1 MKLHQVP
8 VKPMTPANVRDLGR
22 VVDDFDAAEVAI
34 VAWPQAGWRPV
45 PRGKEGGITQGA
57 FKAAWRGELLIGLS
71 DSFEVDD
78 FHTEYVLGWS
88 RDPAVADPDAV
99 APAREQILVSQ
110 INYHPDGGQ
119 VFASRHRR
127 PFLLL
132 LAPPSDD
139 VKPEDCVALHSDGS
153 VGFHIDP
160 GVWHQAPF
168 TLAQEDVFENKQGR
182 VHAVVECLFPEEQG
196 LYLSVQL
203 PVAAVPPTQRA

>member
-1 MKLHQVP
+1 
-8 VKPMTPANVRDLGR
+8 MTPANARGLGW
-22 VVDDFDAAEVAI
+22 VVDAFVAAEVAI

-45 PRGKEGGITQGA
+45 TRGKEGGITQGA
-57 FKAAWRGELLIGLS
+57 FKSAWRGELLIGLS

-99 APAREQILVSQ
+99 APAREQILVSL

-132 LAPPSDD
+132 LAPPGDG
-139 VKPEDCVALHSDGS
+139 VKAEDCVALHSDGS

-203 PVAAVPPTQRA
+203 PVAAVPPTRRA